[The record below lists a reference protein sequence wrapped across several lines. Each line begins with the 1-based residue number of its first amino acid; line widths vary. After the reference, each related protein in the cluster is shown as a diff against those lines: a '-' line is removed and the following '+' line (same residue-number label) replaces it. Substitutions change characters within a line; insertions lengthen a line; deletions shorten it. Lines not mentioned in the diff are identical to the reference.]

1 MAQRLIGIDAG
12 TTVIKA
18 VAFSLDGEELYHH
31 SLDNAVDHPEPGYA
45 EQSMAETWEKTAA
58 VLQSVVRDLDD
69 DDEIVG
75 LGVTAQGDG
84 CWMVDEAG
92 EPIRPAILWSDSR
105 ASDIVGRWK
114 DEGIDQEI
122 YDICGGGIFP
132 GSSLTIL
139 QWLKENEPETL
150 DQIDT
155 VFWCKDWLKYKLT
168 DTMSSDPTDMSL
180 PYLDIESCDY
190 SDEVLDIAGLPEI
203 SETLPPLKNGDEV
216 IGEITGTAAE
226 QTGVPEG
233 TPVVSGFFDVPA
245 SAIGSGASKAGD
257 GSSVVGTTS
266 LNQTLLD
273 EPYKGSTPVGIT
285 VGLGVDDKWCRFM
298 ASMTGTP
305 NLDWALEEI
314 MAFSEF
320 NLVEMA
326 VSEIP
331 VGADG
336 VIYHPFLSSA
346 GERAPFS
353 DSNARAQFMGL
364 SQEHTQAH
372 LVRAVYEGISLAMRD
387 CYEHL
392 PYDADEIFLSGGG
405 AKSDFW
411 CQLFAD
417 ALDASI
423 AVPRGSEFGAQGAAI
438 LAGIGVGV
446 YDDLESA
453 VDRTSAVDRS
463 FEPRAEKA
471 QQYDRWYDVYK
482 EAYEATF
489 DVWSQRAEAVQ
500 ELKAMRASEAS
511 QEPSS
516 LREGADDD

>member
-1 MAQRLIGIDAG
+1 MSQRLIGVDAG

-18 VAFSLDGEELYHH
+18 VAFSLDGEELHQH
-31 SLDNAVDHPEPGYA
+31 SIDNAVDHPEPGYA
-45 EQSMAETWEKTAA
+45 EQSMDDTWEKTAMAIRA
-58 VLQSVVRDLDD
+58 VVAELDS

-84 CWMVDEAG
+84 CWFVDSDG
-92 EPIRPAILWSDSR
+92 KPIRPAILWSDSR
-105 ASDIVGRWK
+105 ASDIVGRWA

-122 YDICGGGIFP
+122 YDICGGGLFP

-139 QWLKENEPETL
+139 QWLTEHEPQTVEE
-150 DQIDT
+150 IDT

-168 DTMSSDPTDMSL
+168 DVICSDPTDMSL
-180 PYLDIESCDY
+180 PYLDIESCEY
-190 SDEVLDIAGLPEI
+190 ADEVLELVGMSHM

-216 IGEITGTAAE
+216 IGEVTAAAAE
-226 QTGVPEG
+226 ATGLPAG

-245 SAIGSGASKAGD
+245 SAIGSGASRAGD

-305 NLDWALEEI
+305 NLDWALDEI

-326 VSEIP
+326 VGDIP
-331 VGADG
+331 IGADG

-353 DSNARAQFMGL
+353 DPNARAQFMGL
-364 SQEHTQAH
+364 TQEHTQAH

-392 PYDADEIFLSGGG
+392 PYDAEEIFLSGGG

-411 CQLFAD
+411 CQMFAD
-417 ALDASI
+417 TLDATI
-423 AVPRGSEFGAQGAAI
+423 AVPRGSEFGAQGAAL
-438 LAGIGVGV
+438 LAGMGVGV
-446 YDDLESA
+446 YEDLESA
-453 VDRTSAVDRS
+453 VDQTSAVDRS
-463 FEPRAEKA
+463 FEPRPAKAE
-471 QQYDRWYDVYK
+471 QYDRWYDVYK

-489 DVWSQRAEAVQ
+489 EVWSERAKAVD
-500 ELKAMRASEAS
+500 ELETMRASSAS

-516 LREGADDD
+516 VVEGADDD

>member
-1 MAQRLIGIDAG
+1 MAQRLIGVDAG

-18 VAFSLDGEELYHH
+18 IVFSLDGEELHQH
-31 SLDNAVDHPEPGYA
+31 SIDNAVDHPEPGYA
-45 EQSMAETWEKTAA
+45 EQSMDSTWEKTATA
-58 VLQSVVRDLDD
+58 LQTVVSELDD

-75 LGVTAQGDG
+75 VGVTAQGDG
-84 CWMVDEAG
+84 CWFIDGAG

-105 ASDIVGRWK
+105 ANDIVSRWK
-114 DEGIDQEI
+114 DRGIDQEI

-132 GSSLTIL
+132 GSSITIL
-139 QWLKENEPETL
+139 QWLKEHEPETL
-150 DQIDT
+150 EQIET

-168 DTMSSDPTDMSL
+168 GVISSDPTDMSL
-180 PYLDIESCDY
+180 PYLDIETLEY
-190 SDEVLDIAGLPEI
+190 SDEVLELAGLQEI
-203 SETLPPLKNGDEV
+203 SDRLPPVEAGDQV
-216 IGEITGTAAE
+216 IGEITADAAE
-226 QTGVPEG
+226 QTGLSEG

-245 SAIGSGASKAGD
+245 SAIGSGASAPGD

-285 VGLGVDDKWCRFM
+285 VGLGVDDLWCRFM

-314 MAFSEF
+314 MAFSDF

-326 VSEIP
+326 VGEIP
-331 VGADG
+331 VGSDG
-336 VIYHPFLSSA
+336 IIYHPFLSSA

-353 DSNARAQFMGL
+353 DPNARAQFFGL

-392 PYDADEIFLSGGG
+392 PYDADEIYLSGGG
-405 AKSDFW
+405 ANSDFW
-411 CQLFAD
+411 CQMFAD
-417 ALDASI
+417 CLDASI
-423 AVPRGSEFGAQGAAI
+423 GVPQGTEFGAQGAAL

-446 YDDLESA
+446 YDDLSA
-453 VDRTSAVDRS
+453 AVERTSAIERS
-463 FEPRAEKA
+463 FEPRPEKA
-471 QQYDRWYDVYK
+471 RQYDRWYDVYK
-482 EAYEATF
+482 ASYEATF
-489 DVWSQRAEAVQ
+489 DVWSQRAEAVS
-500 ELKAMRASEAS
+500 ELEELRTAAHSES
-511 QEPSS
+511 QQSVV
-516 LREGADDD
+516 EGADDD